1 MLEVDKVVA
10 TICGKIPEGLTFEP
24 SDINLTDYFVSTT
37 KGDGEEVA
45 FVSEDEQ
52 EKWTEA
58 HPIVAKYPV
67 DSQVVAID
75 STSVTLGQLPD
86 GLVGAVRASIIIKPA
101 GKTGHS
107 LERYGPYLV
116 PVTNQNK
123 DLIYRATYKAVYRK
137 ETNIHAPDCFK
148 TLDRLRNLLERHIQL
163 EVAKHYRDS
172 LILIDGSLIG
182 GTVADHRVVMRKIVA
197 DSASNENAIVAISK
211 STGLT
216 LQQTKRN
223 ILSLLEGVHGP
234 CYVEGIKDHIT
245 QNKERYLGDIYVAKL
260 TPLGEPFR
268 VDIPE
273 NTPVPHSEIFT
284 QVAGLAGDYGYPE
297 ELRLAHMTCVLSSI
311 EIVELQ
317 SAAIVL
323 HGLTMKEELRTK
335 LFPL

>member
-1 MLEVDKVVA
+1 MLEVDKIVA

-37 KGDGEEVA
+37 KGDGEEVN
-45 FVSEDEQ
+45 FVSVDEQ
-52 EKWTEA
+52 ERWTEA
-58 HPIVAKYPV
+58 HPIVAKYPM

-86 GLVGAVRASIIIKPA
+86 GLVGAVRASIIMKPA
-101 GKTGHS
+101 GKTSHS

-123 DLIYRATYKAVYRK
+123 DQIYRATYKAVHGK
-137 ETNIHAPDCFK
+137 ETKIHAPDCFK
-148 TLDRLRNLLERHIQL
+148 TLDRVRNLLERHIQL
-163 EVAKHYRDS
+163 EVAKHYKDS

-182 GTVADHRVVMRKIVA
+182 GTVADPRLAIRTIIV
-197 DSASNENAIVAISK
+197 DSASNGNSVVAISK

-216 LQQTKRN
+216 LQQTQRN
-223 ILSLLEGVHGP
+223 ILSLLDGVHGP
-234 CYVEGIKDHIT
+234 CYIGGIKDHIT
-245 QNKERYLGDIYVAKL
+245 QNKERYLGHVYVSRL

-311 EIVELQ
+311 EIVEVQ

-323 HGLTMKEELRTK
+323 HGLTMKEELRPK
-335 LFPL
+335 IFPL

>member
-1 MLEVDKVVA
+1 MLEVDKVVSA
-10 TICGKIPEGLTFEP
+10 ICGKIPEGLTFEP
-24 SDINLTDYFVSTT
+24 SDINLTDYFVSVT
-37 KGDGEEVA
+37 KGEGEEVN
-45 FVSEDEQ
+45 FVSGDER
-52 EKWTEA
+52 EKWTKA
-58 HPIVAKYPV
+58 YSIVPKYPT
-67 DSQVVAID
+67 DNQVIAID

-101 GKTGHS
+101 SKMGHS

-123 DLIYRATYKAVYRK
+123 DLIYRTTYKAVYGK
-137 ETNIHAPDCFK
+137 ETKIHAPDCFK
-148 TLDRLRNLLERHIQL
+148 TLDRVRNLLERYIQL
-163 EVAKHYRDS
+163 EVVKHYRNS

-182 GTVADHRVVMRKIVA
+182 GTVADPRAVMKKIIA
-197 DSASNENAIVAISK
+197 DSASNGNSIVAISK

-216 LQQTKRN
+216 LQQTQRN
-223 ILSLLEGVHGP
+223 ILSLLDGVHGS
-234 CYVEGIKDHIT
+234 CYIGGVKDHIT
-245 QNKERYLGDIYVAKL
+245 QNKERYLGHIYVARL

-273 NTPVPHSEIFT
+273 NTPTPHSEIFT

-323 HGLTMKEELRTK
+323 HGLTMKEELRPK
-335 LFPL
+335 IFPL

>member
-1 MLEVDKVVA
+1 MLEVDKVVP

-37 KGDGEEVA
+37 KGDEEEVN
-45 FVSEDEQ
+45 FVSGDEEED
-52 EKWTEA
+52 WTKA
-58 HPIVAKYPV
+58 RSIIPKYPI

-75 STSVTLGQLPD
+75 STSITLGQLPD

-101 GKTGHS
+101 GKTSHS

-123 DLIYRATYKAVYRK
+123 DLLYRALYKAVYCK
-137 ETNIHAPDCFK
+137 ETKTHAPDCFK
-148 TLDRLRNLLERHIQL
+148 TLDRVRNLLERHIQL
-163 EVAKHYRDS
+163 EVAKHYSNS

-182 GTVADHRVVMRKIVA
+182 GTVADPRVVMRKIIA
-197 DSASNENAIVAISK
+197 DSALNGNSIVAISK

-223 ILSLLEGVHGP
+223 ILSLLDNHHGP
-234 CYVEGIKDHIT
+234 CCIGGVKDHIT
-245 QNKERYLGDIYVAKL
+245 QKKARYLGHIYVAKL

-273 NTPVPHSEIFT
+273 NTSIPHSEIFT

-323 HGLTMKEELRTK
+323 HGLTMKEELRPK
-335 LFPL
+335 IFPL

>member
-1 MLEVDKVVA
+1 MLEVDKVVS
-10 TICGKIPEGLTFEP
+10 TICGKIPEGLSFEP

-37 KGDGEEVA
+37 KGEGEEVT
-45 FVSEDEQ
+45 FVSVDEQ
-52 EKWTEA
+52 ERWTEA
-58 HPIVAKYPV
+58 HPIVAKYPM
-67 DSQVVAID
+67 DSQVIAID

-86 GLVGAVRASIIIKPA
+86 GLVGAVRASIIMKPA
-101 GKTGHS
+101 GKTSHS

-123 DLIYRATYKAVYRK
+123 DQIYRATYKAVHGK
-137 ETNIHAPDCFK
+137 ETKIYAPDCFK
-148 TLDRLRNLLERHIQL
+148 TLDRVRNLLERYIQL
-163 EVAKHYRDS
+163 EVVKHYRNS

-182 GTVADHRVVMRKIVA
+182 GTVADPRVVMRKIIA
-197 DSASNENAIVAISK
+197 DSASNGNAIVAISK
-211 STGLT
+211 FTGLA

-223 ILSLLEGVHGP
+223 ILSLLDGVHGP
-234 CYVEGIKDHIT
+234 CYIGGVKDHIT
-245 QNKERYLGDIYVAKL
+245 QNKERYLGHIYVAKL

-273 NTPVPHSEIFT
+273 NTSIPHSEIFT

-323 HGLTMKEELRTK
+323 HGLTMKEELRPK
-335 LFPL
+335 IFPL